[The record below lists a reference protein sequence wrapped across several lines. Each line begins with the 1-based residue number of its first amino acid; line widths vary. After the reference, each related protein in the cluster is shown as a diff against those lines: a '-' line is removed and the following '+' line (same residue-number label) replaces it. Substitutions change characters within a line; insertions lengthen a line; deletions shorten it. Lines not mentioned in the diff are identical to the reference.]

1 MMSAPTQSLTVSL
14 GAPAHGARSY
24 PIFVG
29 SGLISTAVADIFNNV
44 LPSAGKQILIVSNST
59 IAEHY
64 LPTLIANLTAA
75 GIEREH
81 IQQALIPD
89 GETFK
94 NLTIYSEIMDV
105 LVKHRFNR
113 DCTIIA
119 LGGGVVGDMAGFVAA
134 TWQRG
139 VPFLQI
145 PTTLL
150 AQVDSSVGGKTAV
163 NHPSGKNLIGAFHQP
178 AAVIID
184 IDSLA
189 TLPAREFKAGLA
201 EVIKYGVMADADF
214 FAWLEENM
222 PLLLSRDAEALIYAI
237 TKSCELKARIV
248 AADETEQGVR
258 ALLNLGHTFGHA
270 IEAATHYKTWLHGE
284 AVAVGMIM
292 AAYLA
297 VQEGYLSRTDAIRI
311 EQLIDAAGLPKY
323 PPKNISN
330 SEWLELMARDKKV
343 KHGKLRFILPT
354 GLGRASIFS
363 DISSNAL
370 ISVIESL

>member
-1 MMSAPTQSLTVSL
+1 MMNAPTQSLTVSL

-24 PIFVG
+24 PIYVG
-29 SGLISTAVADIFNNV
+29 SGLISTAVADIFNSA
-44 LPSAGKQILIVSNST
+44 LPNAGKQILIVSNNT

-64 LPTLIANLTAA
+64 LPTLIANLTTA

-139 VPFLQI
+139 VSFLQI

-189 TLPAREFKAGLA
+189 TLPTREFKAGLA

-214 FAWLEENM
+214 FAWLEDNM
-222 PLLLSRDAEALIYAI
+222 SLLLARDADALIYAI

-297 VQEGYLSRTDAIRI
+297 VQQKYLSRTDAIRI

-330 SEWLELMARDKKV
+330 SDWLELMARDKKV

-363 DISSNAL
+363 DISSDAL

>member
-29 SGLISTAVADIFNNV
+29 SGLISTTVADIFNSV
-44 LPSAGKQILIVSNST
+44 LPNAGKQILIVSNNT

-297 VQEGYLSRTDAIRI
+297 VQQGYLARTDAIRI

-363 DISSNAL
+363 DISSDAL

>member
-24 PIFVG
+24 PIYVG
-29 SGLISTAVADIFNNV
+29 SGLISTAVADIFNSV
-44 LPSAGKQILIVSNST
+44 LPNAGKHILIVSNNT

-75 GIEREH
+75 GIEREY
-81 IQQALIPD
+81 IQQALFPD

-222 PLLLSRDAEALIYAI
+222 PLLLSRDAETLIYAI

-297 VQEGYLSRTDAIRI
+297 VQQGYLAHSDAIRI

-323 PPKNISN
+323 PPKNIRN

-343 KHGKLRFILPT
+343 QHGKLRFILPT

-363 DISSNAL
+363 DISSDAL

>member
-14 GAPAHGARSY
+14 SAPAYSARSY

-29 SGLISTAVADIFNNV
+29 SGLISSAVADIFNNV
-44 LPSAGKQILIVSNST
+44 LPSAGKQILIVSNTT

-214 FAWLEENM
+214 FAWLEDNM

-284 AVAVGMIM
+284 AVAVGMVM

-297 VQEGYLSRTDAIRI
+297 VREGHLSHIDAVRI
-311 EQLIDAAGLPKY
+311 KQLIDAAGLPKY

-354 GLGRASIFS
+354 GLGRANIFS

>member
-222 PLLLSRDAEALIYAI
+222 PLLLGRDAEALIYAI

-297 VQEGYLSRTDAIRI
+297 VQEGYFSRTDAIRI

>member
-1 MMSAPTQSLTVSL
+1 MSAPTQSLTVSL

-44 LPSAGKQILIVSNST
+44 LPSAGKQILIVSNNT

-64 LPTLIANLTAA
+64 LATLIANLTAA

-297 VQEGYLSRTDAIRI
+297 VQQGYLASSDATRI

-363 DISSNAL
+363 DISSDAL
-370 ISVIESL
+370 VAVIESL